1 MSLSKTRSSLPARLL
16 SMLLLVAPAIS
27 QAAWTAGADFVANE
41 KPDGLHENNP
51 NSAVP
56 QWSYGYRSTITGT
69 ALTLYTPAEHSNDT
83 SGSGGHP
90 DLEGFNSGF
99 SIAWVNTA
107 STSVTS
113 VGGALVGPHQ
123 IILHPEDGLA
133 NVIRWTS
140 PGAGLYS
147 INALWDDLDHGGGDG
162 AVADVVINGVS
173 FFSQVFGYSTQASI
187 NQNFTLGLGDTV
199 DFVLS
204 QNGDIQFDSTGFDAT
219 ISLVPEPSRALM
231 LAAGIGW
238 LLVRRRRPS
247 RD

>member
-1 MSLSKTRSSLPARLL
+1 MSLSPTRPSLPARIASL
-16 SMLLLVAPAIS
+16 LLLVAPGVS
-27 QAAWTAGADFVANE
+27 MAAWTAGADFVANE

-83 SGSGGHP
+83 SGLGGHD
-90 DLEGFNSGF
+90 DLEGFNSGL
-99 SIAWVNTA
+99 SIAWVNTSGSSLVNGA
-107 STSVTS
+107 VTI
-113 VGGALVGPHQ
+113 GENQ
-123 IILHPEDGLA
+123 IVLHPADGLA

-147 INALWDDLDHGGGDG
+147 ISALWDDLDHGGGDG
-162 AVADVVINGVS
+162 AMADLVINGVS
-173 FFSQVFGYSTQASI
+173 VFNAAFANSTPASL
-187 NQNFTLGLGDTV
+187 NQNFTLGMGDTV

-204 QNGDIQFDSTGFDAT
+204 QLGGISFDTTGFDAT
-219 ISLVPEPSRALM
+219 IFLVPEPSRALM
-231 LAAGIGW
+231 FACGIGS

-247 RD
+247 LA